1 MKPVIIGRSSSHFT
15 RIARIFAEESRVEY
29 DFHILRDMMSPKP
42 EDYGGNPALKIP
54 VLKTPS
60 GSWFGALNVSRELW
74 RQSSHKPD
82 VSWPEDL
89 TEPVSANAQEL
100 VLQSMATE
108 VTLIMSR
115 VSGGTEN
122 GAHQDKMRLSLG
134 NMLGWLD
141 ENAASALNVL
151 PAGREVSFLEVSL
164 YCLVKH
170 LEFREV
176 LPTAPYTALT
186 EFCQRFGTRASCAAT
201 VFRFD
206 T

>member
-15 RIARIFAEESRVEY
+15 RIARIFAEELRVDYE
-29 DFHILRDMMSPKP
+29 FQILRDIMSPKL

-54 VLKTPS
+54 VLRTER
-60 GSWFGALNVSRELW
+60 GSWFGALNVCRELA
-74 RQSSHKPD
+74 RQSALTPRL
-82 VSWPEDL
+82 VWPEDL
-89 TEPVSANAQEL
+89 VEPVSANAQEL

-108 VTLIMSR
+108 VTLVMSR
-115 VSGGTEN
+115 VGGGAES
-122 GAHQDKMRLSLG
+122 GAHQDKMRRSLG

-141 ENAASALNVL
+141 ENVASVFAAL
-151 PAGREVSFLEVSL
+151 PPERGVSFLEVSL
-164 YCLVKH
+164 YCLVLH

-176 LPTAPYTALT
+176 LSMAPYTALT